1 VTDANVVLGRLSGHG
16 LLGGAMGL
24 DEGAARAAV
33 GKLAD
38 RLGFTVER
46 AAQGMLDIVSANM
59 VRAIRAI
66 SVERGHDPRD
76 FVLMPFGGAG
86 PLHAEGCARALGI
99 RRILVPLSPGI
110 LCAQGLLVADQSE
123 DFVRSRKTPLDAG
136 AGAALTAVLDALLDE
151 ARAWWRAEGV
161 APGARALKIALDM
174 RYASQN
180 YELQVPLEADIDAPA
195 LPGPEALRALFFAAH
210 EQAYGFHNP
219 DDPVDVVAVRVTALG
234 RLPSPGVPPVRDGAS
249 ASPAPRTRRP
259 VWFDGDA
266 PTDTPVFDRAALGPG
281 AVVRGPAVIDQFD
294 ATTLVFPGDTARVD
308 AALNILI
315 DRAGDRT

>member
-1 VTDANVVLGRLSGHG
+1 VS
-16 LLGGAMGL
+16 
-24 DEGAARAAV
+24 
-33 GKLAD
+33 KLAD

-123 DFVRSRKTPLDAG
+123 DFVRSQKTPLDAD
-136 AGAALTAVLDALLDE
+136 AGAALAEGLAQLVAD
-151 ARAWWRAEGV
+151 ARAWWQAEGI
-161 APGARALKIALDM
+161 APDARGLNIALDM

-180 YELQVPLEADIDAPA
+180 YELQVPIDAAPDAPA
-195 LPGPEALRALFFAAH
+195 LPDADHLRAMFLAAH
-210 EQAYGFHNP
+210 EQAYGFFNP
-219 DDPVDVVAVRVTALG
+219 HDPVDVVALRVTALG
-234 RLPSPGVPPVRDGAS
+234 RLPSPGVPPLPAGAGT
-249 ASPAPRTRRP
+249 APAPRARRP

-266 PTDTPVFDRAALGPG
+266 PVDTPVFDRATLAPG
-281 AVVRGPAVIDQFD
+281 ARITGPAVIDQFD
-294 ATTLVFPGDTARVD
+294 ATTLVFPGDTAIVD
-308 AALNILI
+308 DALNILI
-315 DRAGDRT
+315 DRAEGRK